1 MLCKEFESAYFQA
14 KEMDTLVALPTEFQ
28 TLPNARKGLPSHPLL
43 HSRYYKMDPFVKP
56 APVKIDPIAFVRF
69 PHEFATENA
78 VSKLRQWARRKDA
91 GVLEAWA
98 AFDGDG
104 SLCVIMRKKVCAT
117 TTVTRVLGEAYA
129 RTLRKFGPR
138 HATPPDISEVED
150 NKLATLLS
158 SLEAVPLGEFGEQAV
173 QNPLLQAITGVRA
186 SKEQIEE
193 AIRALQARIVKQRRP
208 QPKRRKVTT
217 LVVISDS
224 GSESDLTASSE
235 RDK

>member
-1 MLCKEFESAYFQA
+1 
-14 KEMDTLVALPTEFQ
+14 MDTLVALPTEFQ

-43 HSRYYKMDPFVKP
+43 HSRYYKMEPFVKP
-56 APVKIDPIAFVRF
+56 APVKIDPIAFMRF

-78 VSKLRQWARRKDA
+78 VSKLRQWARRKDV

-104 SLCVIMRKKVCAT
+104 SLCVIMRKRVCAT
-117 TTVTRVLGEAYA
+117 ATVTRVLGEAYG

-193 AIRALQARIVKQRRP
+193 ATRALQARIVKQRRSH
-208 QPKRRKVTT
+208 PKRRKVTT

-224 GSESDLTASSE
+224 GSESDLTA
-235 RDK
+235 